1 MKRDILKRHI
11 RLTSEQE
18 ELSKLEAFIEN
29 ICDDYHI
36 YDLYFGNILTV
47 NVLAYELFMDRLS
60 GTNYHIDLYFE
71 ARRDGMFFTLELGE
85 AFLEL
90 ASVFD
95 KALKLDASDPESF
108 DGDVDQVLMIRLM
121 SDDIVI
127 KGEEGKIALIFHVS
141 GINELLTQQRIEL
154 IEKYFARLTQRI
166 PQS

>member
-11 RLTSEQE
+11 RLTSDQE
-18 ELSKLEAFIEN
+18 ELSRLEAFIEK

-36 YDLYFGNILTV
+36 YDLYFGNILTA
-47 NVLAYELFMDRLS
+47 NMLAYELFMDRLS
-60 GTNYHIDLYFE
+60 GKNFNLDLYFE
-71 ARRDGMFFTLELGE
+71 TRRDGMFFTLELGE

-90 ASVFD
+90 AAVFE

-108 DGDVDQVLMIRLM
+108 DGDMDQVLMIRLM
-121 SDDIVI
+121 ADDIAI

-141 GINELLTQQRIEL
+141 GVNDILTNQRIEL
-154 IEKYFARLTQRI
+154 IEKYFARLTQNI